1 MSGVAFEYG
10 GAQYSAHADLM
21 TQADLEAALYE
32 QRGRAMAFGEVL
44 NLVANGVPAY
54 CLIVTWYC
62 ARLEGRRLELHEVGP
77 LVQDGAFLTAF
88 LEAFG
93 EALKREG
100 NALGLMAPSI
110 APSDS
115 GARSAIS
122 PATSSSSPVGQSK
135 PPLKGRKIV

>member
-1 MSGVAFEYG
+1 MAFEYG

-62 ARLEGRRLELHEVGP
+62 CRKGGNRLELYEVGP

-100 NALGLMAPSI
+100 NALGLMAPSMP
-110 APSDS
+110 PSDN
-115 GARSAIS
+115 GAQSAIS
-122 PATSSSSPVGQSK
+122 PQTSSPSPDGQSK
-135 PPLKGRKIV
+135 PRSRGRKSV